1 MKRIED
7 QTDHAALIKGGHDD
21 RSRQEFAFA
30 FRNFVT
36 SELMPSN
43 RTVFDRRA
51 AKRFKATTGKAPESP
66 RDIRAAMDA
75 DSYYTF
81 YLSARRSSQE
91 LIWRSVIPAV
101 EQAADALP
109 AQLADLPALGS
120 LTLEPDF
127 KAPRYIDAIDIHCMP
142 GGYTADAGSDDLT
155 IGAIYDRGVYLYMS
169 GLMGGLNDAVG
180 QLAAHYI
187 KRRFPGFA
195 PRQILDMGCSVG
207 HSTLPYVDA
216 YPEAEVHALD
226 AGAALL
232 RYGHARA
239 RSLGKAVH
247 FRQANAEA
255 TPYADG
261 SFDLVTS
268 HIMLHETS
276 TKALPRI
283 FAESY
288 RLLRP
293 GGLMVHI
300 DQPSFRYN
308 DAYQTFLQENE
319 THYNNEP
326 FWITYRSLDLPQMA
340 AAAGFGEAAVD
351 TDVLTA
357 AVVQQSQ
364 NNEKVA
370 AESAEARKRGF
381 QVILGWKG
389 QMPS

>member
-7 QTDHAALIKGGHDD
+7 QTDHAVLVKGGHDD
-21 RSRQEFAFA
+21 RARQDFAFA
-30 FRNFVT
+30 YRNFIT
-36 SELMPSN
+36 SELMPAN
-43 RTVFDRRA
+43 RMVFDRRA
-51 AKRFKATTGKAPESP
+51 ARKFKAATGRAPETS

-75 DSYYTF
+75 DSFYTF

-101 EQAADALP
+101 EAEASNLGQALDGLP
-109 AQLADLPALGS
+109 DCGS
-120 LTLEPDF
+120 LTLDPDF
-127 KAPRYIDAIDIHCMP
+127 VAPRYVGAIDIHCMP
-142 GGYTADAGSDDLT
+142 GGYTADQGQDDLS
-155 IGAIYDRGVYLYMS
+155 IGAVYDRGVYLYMS

-187 KRRFPGFA
+187 KRRFPAFA
-195 PRQILDMGCSVG
+195 PGSILDMGCGVG
-207 HSTLPYVDA
+207 HATLPYVDHFA
-216 YPEAEVHALD
+216 GAEVHALD

-255 TPYADG
+255 TPYDDAR
-261 SFDLVTS
+261 FDLVTS

-288 RLLRP
+288 RLLKP

-300 DQPSFRYN
+300 DQPSFRFN

-326 FWITYRSLDLPQMA
+326 FWITYRSLDLPRLA
-340 AAAGFGEAAVD
+340 ADAGFGEACVD

-389 QMPS
+389 HAPS